1 MLISLSVKIMLPLLN
16 NSRLRSCYMN
26 QQEMT
31 NIIKEELKHIP
42 SGYGTMHGWPQT
54 YYNICRRD
62 LTKRRTKEE
71 ILYGVPSK

>member
-42 SGYGTMHGWPQT
+42 SGYGTMHG
-54 YYNICRRD
+54 
-62 LTKRRTKEE
+62 
-71 ILYGVPSK
+71 